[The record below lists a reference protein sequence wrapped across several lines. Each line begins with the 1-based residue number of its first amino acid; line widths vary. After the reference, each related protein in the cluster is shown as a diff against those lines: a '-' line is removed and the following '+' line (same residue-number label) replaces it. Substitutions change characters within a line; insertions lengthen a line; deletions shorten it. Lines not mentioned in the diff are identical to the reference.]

1 MAHSGDSY
9 IQYSIISK
17 SKFLMN
23 FKNASYRNL
32 QLCPGSAR
40 TVSMAYRPALF
51 FFFSNDV
58 MKDGEW
64 HLLPIY
70 LS

>member
-51 FFFSNDV
+51 FFSL
-58 MKDGEW
+58 MM
-64 HLLPIY
+64 
-70 LS
+70 S